1 MRYVFLGILAL
12 LACDAP
18 TDTKGAETLTSIDGL
33 RVVHPA
39 FVIVTVTPGDM
50 SAYPAATVQYK
61 ATVRDGQG
69 QLLRASSWKWTSSD
83 TTIATVSPTGLAT
96 ARSAGRGIIS
106 ATAYPPWRRL

>member
-18 TDTKGAETLTSIDGL
+18 TDTKSAEAPTSIDGL

-39 FVIVTVTPGDM
+39 FVIVTVTPGDT
-50 SAYPAATVQYK
+50 SAYPAGTVQYK
-61 ATVRDGQG
+61 ATARDDQG
-69 QLLRASSWKWTSSD
+69 RLLRASSWKWSSSD

-96 ARSAGRGIIS
+96 ARSVGRGIIS
-106 ATAYPPWRRL
+106 AIAYPPWRRL

>member
-18 TDTKGAETLTSIDGL
+18 TDTKGAEAPTSIDGL

-39 FVIVTVTPGDM
+39 FVIVTVTPGDI

-69 QLLRASSWKWTSSD
+69 HLLRASSWKWSSSD
-83 TTIATVSPTGLAT
+83 TTIVAVSATGLAT
-96 ARSAGRGIIS
+96 ARSVGRGIVS